1 MAKPK
6 FPAHTLVEKLTAAGD
21 TGAAKILGYFGG
33 TTDGVV
39 KVYPTLNDLSVCL
52 HIREADIIHVADAT
66 PEELP
71 NGGSVIWVKPDAQV
85 QREVNKR
92 TTVQA
97 GFLAG
102 KIAARMAR
110 GPGIAAGGA
119 RAAAAQQDPDTWNGD
134 GCGYSV
140 WPCSVDHG
148 ACLASNDDP
157 CANTDQYWCQIYS
170 ANTCANTCAGNYT
183 CGLECATQYCPT
195 QYCPVTYRCAPTRH
209 TLCACEVF
217 SAFCANR

>member
-6 FPAHTLVEKLTAAGD
+6 FPAHTLVEKLSAGGD
-21 TGAAKILGYFGG
+21 TVAAKILGYFGG

-52 HIREADIIHVADAT
+52 HIREADIIHVVDAT

-71 NGGSVIWVKPDAQV
+71 NGGSVIWAKPDAQV

-110 GPGIAAGGA
+110 GPGIAARGA
-119 RAAAAQQDPDTWNGD
+119 RAAAAPQDPDT
-134 GCGYSV
+134 
-140 WPCSVDHG
+140 
-148 ACLASNDDP
+148 
-157 CANTDQYWCQIYS
+157 
-170 ANTCANTCAGNYT
+170 
-183 CGLECATQYCPT
+183 
-195 QYCPVTYRCAPTRH
+195 
-209 TLCACEVF
+209 
-217 SAFCANR
+217 